1 MRVSLITVSYNSASC
16 INTCI
21 DSILEQDYTD
31 IEYIIIDGASTDGT
45 VDIVQSYG
53 DQISQFVSEPD
64 KGIYDAMNKG
74 VKLATGDIVG
84 LLNSDD
90 LYANPQVISRVVE
103 EFRRRETDTVYGD
116 LVYIQDHNMDQV
128 VRYYPGVDFH
138 PNKLKKGMM
147 PPHPTFFVKRE
158 LYENFGLFNTQYKI
172 CADFDL
178 MVRLFHKHEVSY
190 SYIPEVMVKMR
201 TGGSST
207 QGLKSTLTIN
217 QEMLQSC
224 RSHGIQTNLPTIYS
238 KYFSKVFQLVKK
250 PG

>member
-1 MRVSLITVSYNSASC
+1 MKVSIITVSYNSASC
-16 INTCI
+16 IKSCI
-21 DSILEQDYTD
+21 DSILSQDYPN

-45 VDIVQSYG
+45 VDIIRSYG
-53 DQISQFVSEPD
+53 EMVSRFISEPD
-64 KGIYDAMNKG
+64 QGIYDAMNKG
-74 VKLATGDIVG
+74 VKLAQGDIVG

-90 LYANPQVISRVVE
+90 LYANSQVISRVVQ
-103 EFRRRETDTVYGD
+103 EFQSSQADTVYGD
-116 LVYIQDHNMDQV
+116 LVYIQDHNMDQI

-138 PNKLKKGMM
+138 PNKLRKGMM
-147 PPHPTFFVKRE
+147 PPHPTFFVKRH
-158 LYENFGLFNTQYKI
+158 LYETYGLFNTQYAI
-172 CADFDL
+172 CADFDF

-224 RSHGIQTNLPTIYS
+224 RSHGIQTNLPMIYS

-250 PG
+250 PS